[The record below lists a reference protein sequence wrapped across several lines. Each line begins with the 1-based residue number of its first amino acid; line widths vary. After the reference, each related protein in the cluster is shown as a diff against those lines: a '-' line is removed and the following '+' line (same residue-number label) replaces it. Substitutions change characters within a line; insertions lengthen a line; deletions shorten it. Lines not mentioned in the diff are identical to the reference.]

1 MQQKEEKMAYPEAEL
16 NALAQKVFDELDP
29 TRKITLYTGEYP
41 DLTMGEAYRVQFEVA
56 EKRRVAGHHQVGMK
70 IGLSNPVVQQQF
82 GVNEPVFGHMFDIV
96 GLDCHDI
103 DTGRYLKPIVEP
115 EITFLLKKDLKGPG
129 VTRFDVLAAT
139 EGVFAS
145 IELPNNRYEEKSVT
159 AQDML
164 VLDTMAQGLVLGD
177 MLCDPH
183 NIDLR
188 TQGVVLEI
196 NGQMVATGAGAAVLD
211 HPANSLAWLANRLVD
226 YGTYLKAGYLVPAG
240 SFTAAGFPKK
250 GDVVK
255 ATFTQLGSVEA
266 RFV

>member
-1 MQQKEEKMAYPEAEL
+1 MAYQDTEL
-16 NALAQKVFDELDP
+16 KSLAQKIFNELAP
-29 TRKITLYTGEYP
+29 NRKIHLYTG
-41 DLTMGEAYRVQFEVA
+41 DLQDLSIEEAYQVQFEVA
-56 EKRRVAGHHQVGMK
+56 EKRRAAGHHQVGMK
-70 IGLSNPVVQQQF
+70 VGASNPVVQQQF
-82 GVNEPVFGHMFDIV
+82 GLHEPIFGHMFDII
-96 GLDCHDI
+96 GLENHTI
-103 DTGRYLKPIVEP
+103 DTSRYIKPIVEP
-115 EITFLLKKDLKGPG
+115 EITFLLKKDIKGPG
-129 VTRFDVLAAT
+129 VTRSDVLAAT

-145 IELPNNRYEEKSVT
+145 IELPNNRYEEKNVT

-183 NIDLR
+183 NLDLR

-196 NGQMVATGAGAAVLD
+196 NGRMVATGAGAAVLD

>member
-1 MQQKEEKMAYPEAEL
+1 MAYSDVEL
-16 NALAQKVFDELDP
+16 RSLAQQIFDELTP
-29 TRKITLYTGEYP
+29 NRKIHLYTGVLP
-41 DLTMGEAYRVQFEVA
+41 DLSIEEAYQVQFMVA
-56 EKRRVAGHHQVGMK
+56 EMRRKAGHRQIGMK
-70 IGLSNPVVQQQF
+70 VGASNPVVQQQF
-82 GVNEPVFGHMFDIV
+82 GLDEPIFGHLFDIV
-96 GLDCHDI
+96 GLENHTI
-103 DTGRYLKPIVEP
+103 DTTEYIKPIIEP
-115 EITFLLKKDLKGPG
+115 EITFLLKKDIKGPG
-129 VTRFDVLAAT
+129 VTRSDVLAAT
-139 EGVFAS
+139 EGVYAS
-145 IELPNNRYEEKSVT
+145 IELPNNRYEEKGVT

-177 MLCDPH
+177 MLYDPR

-196 NGQMVATGAGAAVLD
+196 NGQMIATGAGAAVLD

-226 YGTYLKAGYLVPAG
+226 YGTYLKSGYLIPAG
-240 SFTAAGFPKK
+240 SFTAAGFPQK